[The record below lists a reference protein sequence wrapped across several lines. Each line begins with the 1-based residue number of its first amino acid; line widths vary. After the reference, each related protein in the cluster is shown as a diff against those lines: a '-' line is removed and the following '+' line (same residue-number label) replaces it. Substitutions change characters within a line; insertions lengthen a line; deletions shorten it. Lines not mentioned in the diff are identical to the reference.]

1 MQPETTQPAET
12 GRDTGNGTSRRELPV
27 LGGNLLTNSRGTA
40 QRRCSREQHLRYEE
54 LLIPVKEDD
63 APLRLG
69 SLVHLGLEAWWL
81 AVRDGREP
89 LTAALDVLADQL
101 AAGADPFEVAKAR
114 AMLVGYHARWID
126 DAPKY
131 EVLGVEVELTPTP
144 ILNPTT
150 GKPSRTWL
158 IGGKLD
164 AYVRERATGRKLV
177 VEHKTTTEDIRP
189 GSDYF
194 KRLRMDSQVSTYT
207 TATDAEAVLY
217 DVLAKP
223 GQRPLKATPEED
235 RQYTK
240 PKYKQCPACKKKST
254 VTDPPHRVYLDEEM
268 ATAVECEP
276 DPDGG
281 PRRVCTDPGGR
292 LYANMRVADETPEE
306 YFHRITDAI
315 SEDVEAWY
323 ARAEV
328 VRFDSEI
335 LEHQADT
342 WAIARTIRDNQLAKR
357 WPRNPEACIRYGRT
371 CGYWA
376 LCVGEAS
383 PDDASLYMRVA
394 SGHRELSQPET
405 RTAA

>member
-1 MQPETTQPAET
+1 MQPEAIQSAET
-12 GRDTGNGTSRRELPV
+12 GRDTGNGTARRELPV
-27 LGGNLLTNSRGTA
+27 LGGNLLTNSRMTT
-40 QRRCSREQHLRYEE
+40 QRRCSREQRLRYEVG
-54 LLIPVKEDD
+54 LIPVKEDD

-69 SLVHLGLEAWWL
+69 SLLHLGLEAWWF
-81 AVRDGREP
+81 AIRDGREP
-89 LTAALDVLADQL
+89 LTAALDVLTTQVD
-101 AAGADPFEVAKAR
+101 AGADPFEAAKVR

-126 DAPKY
+126 EAPKY
-131 EVLGVEVELTPTP
+131 EVLGVELELTPTP
-144 ILNPTT
+144 ILNPAT

-164 AYVRERATGRKLV
+164 VYVRECATGRKLI
-177 VEHKTTTEDIRP
+177 VEHKTTTEDIRM

-207 TATDAEAVLY
+207 TATDADAVLY
-217 DVLAKP
+217 DVLRKP
-223 GQRPLKATPEED
+223 GQRPGTVPLVDED
-235 RQYTK
+235 GVKIVLDAAGNRVRTK
-240 PKYKQCPACKKKST
+240 DGKKW
-254 VTDPPHRVYLDEEM
+254 RE
-268 ATAVECEP
+268 TADAAQGYVLQARP
-276 DPDGG
+276 
-281 PRRVCTDPGGR
+281 
-292 LYANMRVADETPEE
+292 ETPEE

-323 ARAEV
+323 ARVEV

-335 LEHQADT
+335 LEYQADT
-342 WAIARTIRDNQLAKR
+342 WAIARTIRDNQLAQR

-383 PDDASLYMRVA
+383 PDDASLYMRVEN
-394 SGHRELSQPET
+394 GHRELSTKPET